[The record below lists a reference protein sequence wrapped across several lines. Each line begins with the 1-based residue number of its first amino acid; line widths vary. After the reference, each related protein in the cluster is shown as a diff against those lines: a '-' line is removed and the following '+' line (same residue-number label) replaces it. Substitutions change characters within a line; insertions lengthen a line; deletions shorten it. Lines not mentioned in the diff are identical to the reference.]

1 MVVAR
6 RIQAQSGKTSSGLSP
21 SAARQAIVK
30 LGLLFF
36 LLVAGLEVDLGAL
49 KRRTNE
55 RKEKLCELL
64 VGRNVTVHFA
74 AQALG
79 VGERAARDYL
89 NALVDE
95 RRALRWTAG
104 GLQWFGISQA
114 ELTRRNR
121 CSRV

>member
-1 MVVAR
+1 MIPSLIEQVVAA
-6 RIQAQSGKTSSGLSP
+6 RIPSPQARAHKQ
-21 SAARQAIVK
+21 RV
-30 LGLLFF
+30 
-36 LLVAGLEVDLGAL
+36 
-49 KRRTNE
+49 NE
-55 RKEKLCELL
+55 RKENLCELL
-64 VGRNVTVHFA
+64 VGRNVTVPFA

-79 VGERAARDYL
+79 VGERTVRDYL

-104 GLQWFGISQA
+104 GSQWFAISQA

>member
-1 MVVAR
+1 MIPSLIEQVVAA
-6 RIQAQSGKTSSGLSP
+6 RIPSPQARVHKQ
-21 SAARQAIVK
+21 RV
-30 LGLLFF
+30 
-36 LLVAGLEVDLGAL
+36 
-49 KRRTNE
+49 NE

-64 VGRNVTVHFA
+64 VGRNVTAPFA

-79 VGERAARDYL
+79 VGERTVRDYL

-104 GLQWFGISQA
+104 GSQWFAISQA

>member
-1 MVVAR
+1 MIPSLIEQVVAAH
-6 RIQAQSGKTSSGLSP
+6 IPSP
-21 SAARQAIVK
+21 QTR
-30 LGLLFF
+30 
-36 LLVAGLEVDLGAL
+36 AL

-64 VGRNVTVHFA
+64 VGRNVTVQFA

-79 VGERAARDYL
+79 VSERAARDYL
-89 NALVDE
+89 NALVDD

-104 GLQWFGISQA
+104 GSQWFGISQA

-121 CSRV
+121 CSRA

>member
-1 MVVAR
+1 MIPSLIEQVVAA
-6 RIQAQSGKTSSGLSP
+6 RIPSPQARAHKQ
-21 SAARQAIVK
+21 RV
-30 LGLLFF
+30 
-36 LLVAGLEVDLGAL
+36 
-49 KRRTNE
+49 NE

-64 VGRNVTVHFA
+64 VGRNVTVPFA

-79 VGERAARDYL
+79 VGERTIRDYL

-104 GLQWFGISQA
+104 GSQWFGISQA

>member
-1 MVVAR
+1 MIPSLIEQVVAA
-6 RIQAQSGKTSSGLSP
+6 RIPSP
-21 SAARQAIVK
+21 QTR
-30 LGLLFF
+30 
-36 LLVAGLEVDLGAL
+36 AL

-64 VGRNVTVHFA
+64 VGRNVTVQFA

-79 VGERAARDYL
+79 VSEHAARDYL
-89 NALVDE
+89 KALVDE

-104 GLQWFGISQA
+104 GSQWFGISQA

-121 CSRV
+121 CSRA

>member
-1 MVVAR
+1 MIPSLIEQVVAA
-6 RIQAQSGKTSSGLSP
+6 RIPSPQTS
-21 SAARQAIVK
+21 
-30 LGLLFF
+30 
-36 LLVAGLEVDLGAL
+36 AL

-55 RKEKLCELL
+55 RKEKLCELM
-64 VGRNVTVHFA
+64 VGRNVTVPFA

-79 VGERAARDYL
+79 VDKRTARDYL

-104 GLQWFGISQA
+104 GSQWFGISQA

-121 CSRV
+121 CSRA

>member
-1 MVVAR
+1 MIPSLIEQVVAAR
-6 RIQAQSGKTSSGLSP
+6 VPSPQA
-21 SAARQAIVK
+21 R
-30 LGLLFF
+30 
-36 LLVAGLEVDLGAL
+36 AL
-49 KRRTNE
+49 KRRTSE

-64 VGRNVTVHFA
+64 VGRNVTASFA

-79 VGERAARDYL
+79 VSEHAARDYL
-89 NALVDE
+89 KALVGE

-121 CSRV
+121 CSRA